1 MNFDNERLVD
11 AIEEGKIVSVSE
23 DYAKR
28 EGLTILRKHEP
39 KNFLEREKQSQSE
52 ISPKTRIEGR
62 SYKKGILS
70 FEELRKPLDWR
81 KNQIVQE
88 LAEDF
93 HWIITKARRERNMTR
108 KQLANAIHESE
119 DTVKKLENGIMPVND
134 FVLVNKI
141 QDFLNINLRK
151 DGQNFNQSARMQLE
165 SERKIKE
172 KLEIIEENEDINQI
186 DDKSFTGSDIEIV
199 DDK

>member
-1 MNFDNERLVD
+1 MDFDNERMVD

-39 KNFLEREKQSQSE
+39 KNFLERNKQSQPA
-52 ISPKTRIEGR
+52 SPRAGIEGR

-93 HWIITKARRERNMTR
+93 HWLITKARRERNMTR
-108 KQLANAIHESE
+108 KQLANAIRESE
-119 DTVKKLENGIMPVND
+119 DTVKKLENGICLLYTSPSPRD
-134 FVLVNKI
+134 
-141 QDFLNINLRK
+141 
-151 DGQNFNQSARMQLE
+151 S
-165 SERKIKE
+165 
-172 KLEIIEENEDINQI
+172 
-186 DDKSFTGSDIEIV
+186 
-199 DDK
+199 